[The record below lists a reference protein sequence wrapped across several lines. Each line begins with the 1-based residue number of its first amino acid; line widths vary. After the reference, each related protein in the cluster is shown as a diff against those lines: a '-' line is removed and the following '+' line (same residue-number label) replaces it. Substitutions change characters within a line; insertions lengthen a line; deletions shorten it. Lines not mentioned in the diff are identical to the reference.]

1 MRVCPLLLLLAAFLL
16 RGQVAAA
23 ELTVG
28 VTGVD
33 QLPIANGNSES
44 GLYEG
49 FARELLDDFAAKNGH
64 VMHYRPLPILRLY
77 DQFLYKQV
85 LQLKFPDN
93 PLWRTDL
100 RRDLPVAYSQPLL
113 WVSEGLAVLPGNIGR
128 KLETLKVIGAVRG
141 YTPYPYLQAIATQ
154 QLKLLETSD
163 LQALVALALNGRVD
177 AIYVNATVLNYYLT
191 QQLKQPHALLL
202 DSTLPLIDTS
212 FHVSSISN
220 PEILRQLDQYLL
232 SERQSVARLRA
243 KYLIED

>member
-1 MRVCPLLLLLAAFLL
+1 MRFCTLLLLAALLL
-16 RGQVAAA
+16 RGQAGAA

-28 VTGVD
+28 VAGVN
-33 QLPIANGNSES
+33 QLPIANGDSDS

-49 FARELLDDFAAKNGH
+49 FARELLDDFAVKNGH

-77 DQFLYKQV
+77 DLFFHKQV
-85 LQLKFPDN
+85 LHLKFPDN
-93 PLWRTDL
+93 PHWRSDL

-113 WVSEGLAVLPGNIGR
+113 RVSEGLAVLPGNIGR
-128 KLETLKVIGAVRG
+128 KLDTLKVIGAVRG
-141 YTPYPYLQAIATQ
+141 YTPVPYLQAIAAQ

-163 LQALVALALNGRVD
+163 LQALVGLALNGRVD
-177 AIYVNATVLNYYLT
+177 GIYVNATVLHYYLT
-191 QQLKQPHALLL
+191 QHLKQPNALLL
-202 DSTLPLIDTS
+202 DSTLPLIETS

-232 SERQSVARLRA
+232 NERHSVARLRA